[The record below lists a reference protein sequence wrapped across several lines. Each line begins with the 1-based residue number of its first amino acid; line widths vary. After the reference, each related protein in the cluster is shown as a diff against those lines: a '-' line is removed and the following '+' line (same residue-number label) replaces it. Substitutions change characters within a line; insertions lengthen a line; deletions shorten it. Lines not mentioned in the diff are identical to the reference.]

1 MPGKKA
7 PRPEYPRPDFAR
19 SDWMN
24 LNGTW
29 DLDFD
34 PDRKGVKQKWF
45 RQHKF
50 RKKITVPF
58 PPESKLSGIGDTD
71 FHRVVWYRRTFTLP
85 KKWDKK
91 RVLLHFGAVD
101 YRATV
106 WVNGS
111 EVGTHQGGYTSFAF
125 DLTGQL
131 GKKNTI
137 VLRAEDHTQG
147 KDQPRGKQ
155 CPEPESR
162 GCLYTRVTGIWQTV
176 WLEAAGMNYMK
187 SLTTVPDLSDE
198 KVTFTIV
205 VEHPPIEGS
214 VKAEVRDSSRTVGSA
229 EAPVRK
235 GKATINVA
243 IPGPKAWQPGRPHLY
258 DVKLT
263 LFDDGK
269 SVDTVKS
276 YFGMRTVRV
285 ENGRIYLNGRPIFLR
300 QVLDQGYYPD
310 GIYTAPTDAALKKDI
325 QLAMDMGFNGARLH
339 QKVFEPRFLY
349 HADRMGYLCWGEMG
363 DWGLDLTRQQAR
375 KNFRK
380 EWIEVVERDRN
391 HPCLITWTPF
401 NERSGPFHTDRTQQ
415 QFVVDI
421 VRLTKSLDPTRPV
434 CDNSGY
440 DHTLTDICDVHD
452 YSMPR
457 ELEERWSDFDNGG
470 EPSTRK
476 QPVFVKGYG
485 YADQP
490 VVLSEIGGIW
500 LDLKSKFGEGGW
512 GYGER
517 PKSEKEFLARYK
529 ATLHACLSKRRLS
542 GFCYT
547 QLYDVEQEV
556 NGLTTYTRRA
566 KVSKDKIKRIT
577 ATKAEMER

>member
-1 MPGKKA
+1 MPGKKT

-29 DLDFD
+29 DFEFD
-34 PDRKGVKQKWF
+34 PDRKGAKEAWF
-45 RQHKF
+45 RSRRF
-50 RKKITVPF
+50 PKKIVVPF

-71 FHRVVWYRRTFTLP
+71 FHRAVWYRRTFTIP
-85 KKWDKK
+85 KNWARK

-111 EVGTHQGGYTSFAF
+111 EVGTHQGGYTPFVF
-125 DLTGQL
+125 DITGQL
-131 GKKNTI
+131 GRKNTL
-137 VLRAEDHTQG
+137 VVRAEDHTPSG
-147 KDQPRGKQ
+147 EQPRGKQ
-155 CPEPESR
+155 CPELKSR

-176 WLEAAGMNYMK
+176 WIEAAGMSYMK
-187 SLTTVPDLSDE
+187 SLTAIPHLPDERVTLTVA
-198 KVTFTIV
+198 I
-205 VEHPPIEGS
+205 EHPPIEGS
-214 VKAEVRDSSRTVGSA
+214 VRAEVKDGSRTVGA
-229 EAPVRK
+229 VEAPIRK
-235 GKATINVA
+235 GKAAIDVA
-243 IPGPKAWQPGRPHLY
+243 IPGPKPWQPGRPHLY

-263 LFDDGK
+263 LLDDGK
-269 SVDTVKS
+269 PVDTVKS
-276 YFGMRTVRV
+276 YFGMRNVRV
-285 ENGRIYLNGRPIFLR
+285 EGERIYLNGKPIYLR

-310 GIYTAPTDAALKKDI
+310 GIYTAATDAALKKDI
-325 QLAMDMGFNGARLH
+325 QISMEMGFNGARLH

-363 DWGLDLTRQQAR
+363 DWGLDLTREQAR
-375 KNFRK
+375 ENFRK

-401 NERSGPFHTDRTQQ
+401 NERGGPFHSDYTQQ

-434 CDNSGY
+434 CDNSGWV
-440 DHTLTDICDVHD
+440 HTLSDICDVHD
-452 YSMPR
+452 YSMPAA
-457 ELEERWSDFDNGG
+457 LEERWSGFQNGA
-470 EPSTRK
+470 EPAPPK
-476 QPVFVKGYG
+476 QPMFAKGYHYTG
-485 YADQP
+485 QP

-500 LDLKSKFGEGGW
+500 LDLKANFGEGGW

-517 PKSEKEFLARYK
+517 PGSEKEFLARYK
-529 ATLHACLSKRRLS
+529 GTIQACLSKGRLS

-556 NGLTTYTRRA
+556 NGLYTYTRRA
-566 KVSKDKIKRIT
+566 KVSKDKIKRIN
-577 ATKAEMER
+577 AAKAAMER